1 MEYRTLDVNLIAAKG
16 LKNVNLFSKL
26 EVYAVVTVFG
36 GDPRAKQRTPT
47 DKINGVNPTWNFP
60 MKFTVDEV
68 AAQQNHLTLVITLR
82 AERALGDKD
91 VGEVRVPMKEI
102 MVDSK
107 GVQFVSYQVRKASGK
122 PKGELRFSHEFS
134 EKIAG
139 VSHVTSK
146 SDEPVTAYPA
156 GAPGVGSSSGYPPQ
170 AGAYAPAGYPQGGQ
184 PVAGYGYPPQ
194 PQPGYGY
201 PPQQPGYGYPP
212 PPQQGYG
219 YPPPQPGYGYPPQQ
233 VQQPAKKSKFGGGGL
248 GLGLLGG
255 ALGGLL
261 IGDMISDGF
270 DDGGGDF

>member
-1 MEYRTLDVNLIAAKG
+1 MEYRTLDVNIIAAKG

-26 EVYAVVTVFG
+26 EVYAVVTISG
-36 GDPRAKQRTPT
+36 GDPRAKQRTQT
-47 DKINGVNPTWNFP
+47 DKINGTNPTWNFP
-60 MKFTVDEV
+60 MKFTVDEM

-102 MVDSK
+102 MGDGK
-107 GVQFVSYQVRKASGK
+107 GVEFVNYQVRKASGK
-122 PKGELRFSHEFS
+122 PKGELNFSYKFS

-139 VSHVTSK
+139 ASHVTSK

-156 GAPGVGSSSGYPPQ
+156 AAPAVGSSSGYPPQ
-170 AGAYAPAGYPQGGQ
+170 AGGYPPAGYPQGGQ
-184 PVAGYGYPPQ
+184 PQQQGYNNYPP
-194 PQPGYGY
+194 PQQGYGY

-212 PPQQGYG
+212 
-219 YPPPQPGYGYPPQQ
+219 QQ
-233 VQQPAKKSKFGGGGL
+233 VQKPKSKFGGGGM

-270 DDGGGDF
+270 DDGGGFDF

>member
-1 MEYRTLDVNLIAAKG
+1 MEYRTLDVNIIAAKG

-26 EVYAVVTVFG
+26 EVYAVATVFG
-36 GDPRAKQRTPT
+36 GDPRAKQKTQT
-47 DKINGVNPTWNFP
+47 DKINGTNPTWNFP
-60 MKFTVDEV
+60 MKFYVDEM
-68 AAQQNHLTLVITLR
+68 AAQQNNLTLVITLR

-102 MVDSK
+102 MGDGK

-122 PKGELRFSHEFS
+122 PKGELSFSYEFS

-139 VSHVTSK
+139 AHHAVASK

-156 GAPGVGSSSGYPPQ
+156 AAPAVGSSSGYPPQ
-170 AGAYAPAGYPQGGQ
+170 AGGYPQGGQ
-184 PVAGYGYPPQ
+184 HVAGYGYPPQ
-194 PQPGYGY
+194 QGYGY

-212 PPQQGYG
+212 PQQGYG
-219 YPPPQPGYGYPPQQ
+219 YPPQQPGYGYPPQQ